1 MAPKKTAAKKTAPGK
16 NDSGKKEFVW
26 SDDEVELLLNV
37 VADYKALKA
46 SESVDWE
53 SVKTKYKDIFERFL
67 AALPEGNTQVC
78 ENFPHKKDEIKLQ
91 SLTSKL
97 KAIRL
102 KFRQA
107 VDSGRRSGH
116 GRVVMIYYE
125 LCERIWGGSPATEQ
139 IDGGIETVELTQ
151 GLESLDESVVSDTT
165 ATTSSSACCGTT
177 QPSDESQL
185 TADSE
190 EDVEQN
196 EEGTDQESTSAPRD
210 TVIKRRE
217 FLNEK
222 LKNYKHNKMKRKLPV
237 DVQLLGCAQEE
248 LTIKKR
254 LVEQV
259 DRMNQRYAKNMRR

>member
-26 SDDEVELLLNV
+26 SDDEVEILLNV
-37 VADYKALKA
+37 TADYKALKA
-46 SESVDWE
+46 SESVEWE
-53 SVKTKYKDIFERFL
+53 LVKTKYKDIFERFVS
-67 AALPEGNTQVC
+67 ALPEGNTQVC
-78 ENFPHKKDEIKLQ
+78 ENFPHKKHEIKLQ

-102 KFRQA
+102 KFRQP
-107 VDSGRRSGH
+107 VDSGCRSGH
-116 GRVVMIYYE
+116 GRVVMLYYE

-196 EEGTDQESTSAPRD
+196 EEKTDPESTSAPRD

-217 FLNEK
+217 FLDEK

-237 DVQLLGCAQEE
+237 DVQLLRCAQEE
-248 LTIKKR
+248 LTLKKR
-254 LVEQV
+254 LVEPV
-259 DRMNQRYAKNMRR
+259 NRMNQR